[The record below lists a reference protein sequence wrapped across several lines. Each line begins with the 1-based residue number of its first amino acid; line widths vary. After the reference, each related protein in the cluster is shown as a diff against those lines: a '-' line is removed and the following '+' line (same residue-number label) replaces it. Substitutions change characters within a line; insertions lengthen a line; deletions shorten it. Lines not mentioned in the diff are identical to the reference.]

1 MEKLADVWFGGA
13 ESDADTEAIASYILQ
28 SSTYGIYSNNEV
40 MQVGGIKSKKKARIT
55 YFFKVIFPSYKRMKT
70 SYPVLK
76 YLPILLPFMWVY
88 RWFEVLFTRKENF
101 KKTVNNI
108 KAMDDEKIARIERV
122 KAITGFNE
130 Y

>member
-1 MEKLADVWFGGA
+1 M
-13 ESDADTEAIASYILQ
+13 
-28 SSTYGIYSNNEV
+28 
-40 MQVGGIKSKKKARIT
+40 
-55 YFFKVIFPSYKRMKT
+55 
-70 SYPVLK
+70 K

-88 RWFEVLFTRKENF
+88 KWFEVLFTRKENF

-108 KAMDDEKIARIERV
+108 KAMDDEKIARVERV